1 MANTFE
7 IVAECNGARAGLLQT
22 AHGVV
27 ETPVYM
33 PVATRGAMRAI
44 EMWQM
49 EEMGAQI
56 LLGNAYHLFLRPG
69 DELIRDLGGL
79 HGFANWDK
87 PWLTDSGGFQIFS
100 LTNLVKVTDD
110 GVRFRSPIDGIY
122 HFLRPE
128 DSIRIQNHL
137 GADIIMAFD
146 ECVRLPAEPERV
158 VGAVDRTI
166 DWARRCRDAHTRDDQ
181 LLFGIVQGGTDLA
194 LRDRCTEALL
204 PLDFPGYAIGGLS
217 VGESRDTMFD
227 TLLHTTN
234 GLPREKPRYFMGI
247 GKPADLMDCM
257 TRGVDM
263 FDCVLATR
271 NGRSGTLFS
280 TEGRLNMKNAKF
292 RTDDTPLDP
301 TGASP
306 VGRRYSRAYM
316 HHLFKTGELLG
327 AVLGSLHNTWYLV
340 DLVRRARRAI
350 IEGTFPEL
358 PEVDNSCAT

>member
-1 MANTFE
+1 MFE
-7 IVAECNGARAGLLQT
+7 LIAECNGARAGRLHT
-22 AHGVV
+22 AHGVI

-33 PVATRGAMRAI
+33 PVATRAAMRAI
-44 EMWQM
+44 ETWQM

-56 LLGNAYHLFLRPG
+56 LLANAYHLLLRPG
-69 DELIRDLGGL
+69 DELVRDLGGL
-79 HGFANWDK
+79 HKFAAWDK

-100 LTNLVKVTDD
+100 LADLATVTDD
-110 GVRFRSPIDGIY
+110 GVRFRSPVDGIY

-158 VGAVDRTI
+158 VKAVDRTI
-166 DWARRCRDAHTRDDQ
+166 DWARRSRDAHRRDDQ
-181 LLFGIVQGGTDLA
+181 MLFGIVQGGTDRA

-204 PLDFPGYAIGGLS
+204 PLDFPGYAVGGLS
-217 VGESRDTMFD
+217 VGEDRDAMFE
-227 TLLHTTN
+227 TLRHTTD

-247 GKPADLMDCM
+247 GKPDDLMDCM
-257 TRGVDM
+257 ARGIDM

-280 TEGRLNMKNAKF
+280 TGGRLNMKNAKY
-292 RTDDTPLDP
+292 RTDETPLDP
-301 TGASP
+301 AGASP
-306 VGRRYSRAYM
+306 VGRRYSRAYL

-327 AVLGSLHNTWYLV
+327 SVLGSLHNTWYLI
-340 DLVRRARRAI
+340 DLVQRARRAI
-350 IEGTFPEL
+350 IEGTFPVL
-358 PEVDNSCAT
+358 PEPAA